1 LHTFTYGAHKTAAI
15 KKSSTTPTVLHIN
28 KMSEYLWETDDIE
41 KQVKELE
48 NIDEYLRRGSSQN
61 FVDISLPSLDGPAT
75 ETSTAPAATE
85 EAGSHTLPKR
95 RRLLAAAFAL
105 VLVISVAFA
114 ITFPYNG
121 GRDTLTSAGEIDVV
135 VPAHLS
141 QKRDTLPRGGPD
153 SLPEKVLRSEKP
165 AFPPRVRSTPPH
177 PQGMQEENSKVY
189 DSDFSVFEVKQVQ
202 QTYGNEPE
210 LDDFFRPNAI
220 EIIQD
225 STSTDWTSSEDE
237 DYWSSS
243 DDEDYWTSSED

>member
-1 LHTFTYGAHKTAAI
+1 
-15 KKSSTTPTVLHIN
+15 
-28 KMSEYLWETDDIE
+28 MSEYLWETDDIE

-85 EAGSHTLPKR
+85 ETGRHTLPKR

-105 VLVISVAFA
+105 VLVVGISVAF
-114 ITFPYNG
+114 TSSFPYNG
-121 GRDTLTSAGEIDVV
+121 GRDTSTSAGEIDAA

-189 DSDFSVFEVKQVQ
+189 DSDFGVFEAKQVQ
-202 QTYGNEPE
+202 QTDDYEPE

-225 STSTDWTSSEDE
+225 STSTDWTSSEDQ
-237 DYWSSS
+237 
-243 DDEDYWTSSED
+243 DYWTSSEDQDYWTSSEDQDYWTSSED